1 MRKEST
7 GFAGLNP
14 LASPVRA
21 DTAVRPYAED
31 LSLNRHSRFRAKS
44 CRGRLLRLPARH
56 DDRKDN
62 RAGQEACPYEWPS
75 DIRKTSTGFDG
86 LNLFGF
92 PVRTDAAVRPYTED
106 LSMKSHSKL
115 RAKSCRGRL
124 PRLPARCDDRNAKRA
139 GTEACRYEW
148 PVDERKALTLFR
160 WTESIWFSRTGGHS
174 GPTLHGDSGSEIADC
189 LIRAPPLT

>member
-1 MRKEST
+1 
-7 GFAGLNP
+7 L
-14 LASPVRA
+14 RA
-21 DTAVRPYAED
+21 Q
-31 LSLNRHSRFRAKS
+31 S
-44 CRGRLLRLPARH
+44 CRGRLARLPTRC
-56 DDRKDN
+56 DDRNAKWT
-62 RAGQEACPYEWPS
+62 GTEACHNEWPS

-92 PVRTDAAVRPYTED
+92 PVRTDAAVRPYTSD

-139 GTEACRYEW
+139 GTEACPYEW
-148 PVDERKALTLFR
+148 PSDIRKALTLFR

-174 GPTLHGDSGSEIADC
+174 GPPLHGDSGSVINNC
-189 LIRAPPLT
+189 RRRAAPVDVTSTNG